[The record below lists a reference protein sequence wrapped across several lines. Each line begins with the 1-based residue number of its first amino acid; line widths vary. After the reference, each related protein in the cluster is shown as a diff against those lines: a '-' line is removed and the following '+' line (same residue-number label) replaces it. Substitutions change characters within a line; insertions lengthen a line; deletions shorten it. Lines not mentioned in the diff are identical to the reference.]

1 MRDQRGLSLPGDRV
15 DNTRTEF
22 RGNSEWAMGQS
33 GKRVKLRDDRGLTA
47 RGRQVYQRPEITVLV
62 PAIQEG
68 VNKGGGDR
76 WSLQVLGKVAL
87 GATTVTTHIN
97 GSTTTTET
105 TTGTT
110 TTYPGGVLAQAT
122 NPGNEQSLFAASV
135 FSTPTQFANLLRAS
149 ERVHGAGIAMPRKL

>member
-1 MRDQRGLSLPGDRV
+1 MLEDRLAV
-15 DNTRTEF
+15 NMTSSVSPESTTVSDSFRTLNQFYGGEF
-22 RGNSEWAMGQS
+22 GMVEKWWR
-33 GKRVKLRDDRGLTA
+33 
-47 RGRQVYQRPEITVLV
+47 
-62 PAIQEG
+62 
-68 VNKGGGDR
+68 DR

-122 NPGNEQSLFAASV
+122 QS
-135 FSTPTQFANLLRAS
+135 
-149 ERVHGAGIAMPRKL
+149 RK